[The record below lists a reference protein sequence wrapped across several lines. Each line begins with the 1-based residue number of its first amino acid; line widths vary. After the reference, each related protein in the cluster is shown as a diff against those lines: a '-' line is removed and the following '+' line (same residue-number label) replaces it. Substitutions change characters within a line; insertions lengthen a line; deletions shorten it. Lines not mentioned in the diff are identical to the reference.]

1 MQFKTTINFINLD
14 VRTEIVPVN
23 YYPTSGS
30 EKLILQMLER
40 FLAGGDADSANPS
53 SLNPVLGL
61 MGKII

>member
-14 VRTEIVPVN
+14 VRTKIVPVN

-30 EKLILQMLER
+30 EKLVLQMLEV
-40 FLAGGDADSANPS
+40 FSGGDADSANPS
-53 SLNPVLGL
+53 ALNPILGL